1 MKESRRYKTRMKEE
15 TKIRFTYPYGEYY
28 EDDGTRVLFNREYQ
42 LIWKISP
49 AGAVNRV
56 DKITD
61 CSDES
66 ADTTTF
72 FTEKIG
78 AGWNTPKYR
87 NYVKKLMGELGIDP
101 KKLDAIKLYIQRE
114 RGERGSYMIQESA
127 EKDIDLDFP
136 KNSKDFWRWVAG
148 KRAAEGP
155 RGDFI
160 QDTRDLLDCEFMT
173 LERINSKYWSAC
185 DEAKKQGNALERE
198 YKKEMTLIEGLP
210 KN

>member
-1 MKESRRYKTRMKEE
+1 MKQSKRYKTQMQEK
-15 TKIRFTYPYGEYY
+15 TKIWFTYPYGEYY

-49 AGAVNRV
+49 TGEANRA
-56 DKITD
+56 DGITYRPN
-61 CSDES
+61 ES

-87 NYVKKLMGELGIDP
+87 NYMKKLMDELGIDP
-101 KKLDAIKLYIQRE
+101 KKLDAIKLYTQRE
-114 RGERGSYMIQESA
+114 RGERGNYMMQESA
-127 EKDIDLDFP
+127 EDDIDLDSP
-136 KNSKDFWRWVAG
+136 PNSKDYWRWVAG
-148 KRAAEGP
+148 KRITESP

-160 QDTRDLLDCEFMT
+160 KETRDLLDRESMT

-185 DEAKKQGNALERE
+185 NEAKKQGNALERE
-198 YKKEMTLIEGLP
+198 YKKEMTLER
-210 KN
+210 